1 MLFGSVRKP
10 TMRDVITAIELPRRP
25 VNLAM
30 DEAAAPD
37 TGASFAAN
45 MSLPFDTSD
54 FNAGILLR
62 FMVVA
67 CDVSGDHAGVLYL
80 LTISTPYRPIRN
92 ALPN

>member
-10 TMRDVITAIELPRRP
+10 TMRDVMTAIELPRRP

-30 DEAAAPD
+30 DEVAAPD
-37 TGASFAAN
+37 MGASFATN

-62 FMVVA
+62 FIVVT
-67 CDVSGDHAGVLYL
+67 CNGVWRTCGVFVSTDY
-80 LTISTPYRPIRN
+80 
-92 ALPN
+92 